1 MQYSE
6 AMVDNHLVYSTC
18 LAGSVGE
25 RIGEHVIAGGTGAP
39 AIAIQTDRLICKEG
53 YNQFTN
59 KFTYHSFRFVRITG
73 IELTSCN

>member
-1 MQYSE
+1 
-6 AMVDNHLVYSTC
+6 MVDNHLVYSTC

-59 KFTYHSFRFVRITG
+59 KFTYLLYVSFFS
-73 IELTSCN
+73 LCSDYWN